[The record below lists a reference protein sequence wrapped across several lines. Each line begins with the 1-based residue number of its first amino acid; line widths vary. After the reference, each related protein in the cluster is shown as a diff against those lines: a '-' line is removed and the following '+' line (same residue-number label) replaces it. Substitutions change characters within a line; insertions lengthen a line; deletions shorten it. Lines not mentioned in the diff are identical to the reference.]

1 MNKDLNKII
10 IIFSIMIII
19 GIIICYLIINYNT
32 KEELLP
38 FINYSSNINF
48 LYFY

>member
-1 MNKDLNKII
+1 MNKDILKV
-10 IIFSIMIII
+10 IIFFIILILI